1 MENIELLKKYENKL
15 SSSDG
20 STQSTKLLYKNII
33 KVTFL
38 YDRKQYTVKLSLN
51 ELNNLLNGKYNRVK
65 LYEGGYM
72 GNLYV
77 LPANFTYSTKIY
89 DIADKLSS
97 INYDSNGILSDKDK
111 KKFVDVFY
119 ASTDKI
125 LNTLLE
131 KLTIIDIEAN
141 SDVEYYWRGGIE

>member
-1 MENIELLKKYENKL
+1 MENIEVLKKYENKL

-20 STQSTKLLYKNII
+20 TTQSAKLLYKNII

-38 YDRKQYTVKLSLN
+38 YDRKQYTVKLPIN
-51 ELNNLLNGKYNRVK
+51 EINNLLNGKYNRVK
-65 LYEGGYM
+65 LYEGGCT

-89 DIADKLSS
+89 DIVEKLSN

-111 KKFVDVFY
+111 KKFVDAFY
-119 ASTDKI
+119 ISTDKI

>member
-20 STQSTKLLYKNII
+20 ATQSTKLLYKNII

-38 YDRKQYTVKLSLN
+38 HDRKQYTVKLSLN
-51 ELNNLLNGKYNRVK
+51 ELNNLLNGKYDRVK
-65 LYEGGYM
+65 LYEGGCTD
-72 GNLYV
+72 NLYV
-77 LPANFTYSTKIY
+77 LPANFMHSTKIY
-89 DIADKLSS
+89 DIVEKLSN